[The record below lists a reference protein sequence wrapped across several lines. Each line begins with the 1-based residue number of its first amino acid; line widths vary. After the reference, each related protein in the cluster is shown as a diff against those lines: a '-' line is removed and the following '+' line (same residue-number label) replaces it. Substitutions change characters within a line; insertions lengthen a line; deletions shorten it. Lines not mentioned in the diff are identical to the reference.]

1 MIFIFY
7 PPNFLY
13 EPVQKFATS
22 YKSMNYNVF
31 NILTHNVC
39 YLPPFVIP
47 SESEKSPSFFNKG
60 DPSGNALG
68 ITL

>member
-1 MIFIFY
+1 
-7 PPNFLY
+7 
-13 EPVQKFATS
+13 
-22 YKSMNYNVF
+22 MNYNVF